1 MAVKLFKTVAV
12 LTALLF
18 AASCIVLAVVGVL
31 PYRIYVVHTG
41 SMDPTI
47 PSTSAVIVRTGE
59 YAVGQPVSFVE
70 QGEVITHRLV
80 RIHSDG
86 TIDTKGDANATIDP
100 WHVSKSAII
109 GGVVAAPAQLGYW
122 LVFLRN
128 PFGLISIAFGVLV
141 CWQLWALSGERKPDD
156 TKSAS
161 ARDRLTAVSR
171 HAKSSPGFAHS
182 VRL

>member
-1 MAVKLFKTVAV
+1 MKLWKLVIMLTVA
-12 LTALLF
+12 LF
-18 AASCIVLAVVGVL
+18 AASCVLLAVLGVL

-59 YAVGQPVSFVE
+59 YRIGQPVSFVE

-86 TIDTKGDANATIDP
+86 TIDTQGDANATIDP

-109 GGVVAAPAQLGYW
+109 GGVVAAPAHLGYW

-128 PFGLISIAFGVLV
+128 PLGLLSIVFGVLAS
-141 CWQLWALSGERKPDD
+141 WQLWSFTGARKPDER
-156 TKSAS
+156 TPSPTPG
-161 ARDRLTAVSR
+161 RLKAVSR
-171 HAKSSPGFAHS
+171 HAKRAQRFAHS
-182 VRL
+182 VRA

>member
-1 MAVKLFKTVAV
+1 VKLWKLVAMLTVA
-12 LTALLF
+12 LF
-18 AASCIVLAVVGVL
+18 VASCVLLAVLGVL

-59 YAVGQPVSFVE
+59 YRIGQPVSFVE

-100 WHVSKSAII
+100 WHVSKTAII
-109 GGVVAAPAQLGYW
+109 GGVVAAPPHLGYW

-128 PFGLISIAFGVLV
+128 PLGLLSIVFGVLV
-141 CWQLWALSGERKPDD
+141 CWQLWSFTSERKPDESGPSP
-156 TKSAS
+156 T
-161 ARDRLTAVSR
+161 RGRLKAVSR
-171 HAKSSPGFAHS
+171 HSKGAPRFAHS
-182 VRL
+182 VRA